1 MAREFTYIYVAL
13 ILLEHRQENKVNPST
28 QSTRLFGLNI
38 RAVTLRQAV
47 ALLATRIGDRQ
58 ANAGVVVTP
67 NVDHLVR
74 LERNPEFKEGYA
86 RAEFIFADGMPVVW
100 ASRLLGNP
108 LPGRVT
114 GADLFV
120 ELCREAV
127 AHQWKVAVLGGVPGS
142 EQSLLERFQRYYPGI
157 DVDIMCPSMQFDPL
171 GAEGESAAQAIRDL
185 APHVVFV
192 CLGMPKQEVWS
203 LHYGPTLPGSLVLCV
218 GAAMEFGIGL
228 QRRAPR
234 FVQRFGMEW
243 FWRLASNPK
252 RFWRRYLVDDPRF
265 ARLCWQE
272 WRRRPNP

>member
-1 MAREFTYIYVAL
+1 MI
-13 ILLEHRQENKVNPST
+13 PST
-28 QSTRLFGLNI
+28 QSVHLFDLNI
-38 RAVTLRQAV
+38 RAVTLQQAV
-47 ALLATRIGDRQ
+47 SLLASRISDRQ

-74 LERNPEFKEGYA
+74 LERNPEFKASYA

-100 ASRLLGNP
+100 ASRLLGRP
-108 LPGRVT
+108 LPERVT

-120 ELCREAV
+120 ELCRKAV
-127 AHQWKVAVLGGVPGS
+127 SCQWKVAVLGGMPGT
-142 EQSLLERFQRYYPGI
+142 EQSLLARFQQYYPGI
-157 DVDIMCPSMQFDPL
+157 DVDIICPSMQFDPL
-171 GAEGESAAQAIRDL
+171 GAEGQSAAQAIRDL
-185 APHVVFV
+185 APQVVFV
-192 CLGMPKQEVWS
+192 CLGMPKQEIWS
-203 LHYGPTLPGSLVLCV
+203 LHYGPTLPGSLVFCV

-228 QRRAPR
+228 QRRAPKL
-234 FVQRFGMEW
+234 VQRVGMEW